1 MQYPSDLKKQIMF
14 QLNKL
19 VRLNIQALKPYS
31 SARDEFKGK
40 EGIFLDANE
49 NPFGNLNRYP
59 DPHQKKLK
67 EKLSIL
73 KNIPTE
79 NIFIGNGSD
88 EVIDLAYRVF
98 CVPGKDKVIICP
110 PTYGMYEFS
119 ADVNGVETIKIPLD
133 ENFQLQVEK
142 ILQAEAKLIFL
153 CSPNNP
159 TGNSLINI
167 EKILKNFKGIVMV
180 DEAYIDFSKQNSL
193 LSKISQYPNLIV
205 SQTLSKAWGKAA
217 IRVGIAYA
225 SKEIINYYSKVK
237 PPYNVSEVNQIEAI
251 KALDNLDFFNANKA
265 HILTQKK
272 WLIEQLSNIAL
283 VEKIYPSDANFILI
297 KTKDAN
303 AVYQKFINDKIVVRN
318 RHTVIENCIR
328 ITVGEA
334 SENLRLIESIRKI
347 NL

>member
-1 MQYPSDLKKQIMF
+1 MF